1 MVVEIVCVIF
11 NSNVGCVM
19 MIWVINSN
27 TPGSLKF
34 LFFLFL
40 CLDFV
45 SDWIW
50 AARWGLSC
58 SGQHPFKVKIQIPF
72 KPFVLNVGSSF
83 KNISTNTKFRYVVAG
98 GVVSEFFSSSYF
110 FGHHLWS
117 QLCFY
122 AFSCLLLII
131 RFSFVKMATF
141 FKLLHHLESALFSIA
156 TKTSIL
162 KSLLPL
168 VLHA

>member
-1 MVVEIVCVIF
+1 
-11 NSNVGCVM
+11 
-19 MIWVINSN
+19 MIWVIDSN

-34 LFFLFL
+34 LFFWFL

-58 SGQHPFKVKIQIPF
+58 SGQHPFKVKVQIPF

-83 KNISTNTKFRYVVAG
+83 TNISTNTKFRCVVAG
-98 GVVSEFFSSSYF
+98 GGGGEWILHIYLVITCEASSVFMLSHVYYSLLGF
-110 FGHHLWS
+110 HLWRWQHFLS
-117 QLCFY
+117 F
-122 AFSCLLLII
+122 FII
-131 RFSFVKMATF
+131 WN
-141 FKLLHHLESALFSIA
+141 LPYIHSIA

-168 VLHA
+168 VLHG

>member
-1 MVVEIVCVIF
+1 
-11 NSNVGCVM
+11 
-19 MIWVINSN
+19 MIWAINSYTQN
-27 TPGSLKF
+27 P
-34 LFFLFL
+34 FFLFL

-50 AARWGLSC
+50 AARWGFSC
-58 SGQHPFKVKIQIPF
+58 SGQHPFKVKVQIPF

-83 KNISTNTKFRYVVAG
+83 KNTNTNTKFRYVIAG
-98 GVVSEFFSSSYF
+98 EMVSGFFSSSYLF
-110 FGHHLWS
+110 RHHLWS
-117 QLCFY
+117 QLYFY
-122 AFSCLLLII
+122 AFSYLPLIT

-141 FKLLHHLESALFSIA
+141 FKFLHHLESALFSIA

-162 KSLLPL
+162 KSSLPL